1 MKSAVPAFGL
11 VLLLSAAPAFAE
23 DARTI
28 VAKSGETIEIR
39 PVYGSLH
46 CKSILVAPPEVE
58 VLQGPPE
65 LKLSVREDMVT
76 PLNCLNKIKG
86 GFVVATVGNVKQ
98 PVEGKLIFHVKYKTM
113 DGVRQSGYIYNV
125 ALVGGT
131 PRQVQSRKPKQEATS
146 GTAFFVSDDG
156 DALTN
161 AHVVEDC
168 QQIRVAG
175 AAARLIARDSPNDLA
190 LLKTQ
195 LHPAQWANWRQS
207 VKLGEDIVAYGF
219 PLAGRLSS
227 SGNVVT
233 GNVTAL
239 VGLGDD
245 SRFLQIS
252 APIQPGNSGG
262 PLFDRNGSVVGVVVA
277 KLNAVKIASETGDIP
292 QNVNFA
298 IKSSVAVAF
307 LDAHRVPHSENDAPP
322 LPLSTPEIATQAQAL
337 TAQVLCTQ

>member
-1 MKSAVPAFGL
+1 MGFDRRSHQSPAEEACSKLAAGRGPLRVKTHRQLGVPWFSQARRKLRSGNFRCRGYSGCALKPRPSPDSTLRSYSTETAIERVLNHVSGAQGGL
-11 VLLLSAAPAFAE
+11 VSVYQRHEYRGGGAAAGDPG
-23 DARTI
+23 I
-28 VAKSGETIEIR
+28 
-39 PVYGSLH
+39 
-46 CKSILVAPPEVE
+46 
-58 VLQGPPE
+58 
-65 LKLSVREDMVT
+65 
-76 PLNCLNKIKG
+76 
-86 GFVVATVGNVKQ
+86 
-98 PVEGKLIFHVKYKTM
+98 
-113 DGVRQSGYIYNV
+113 

-175 AAARLIARDSPNDLA
+175 AAAQLIARDSPNDLA